1 VTLAAIAARAELLSE
16 RLASRPHD
24 FDDAPVAQRIARWRE
39 RVGEESFE
47 KRLALGGISASD
59 LAPLL
64 GDRRNPDAFPL
75 PPWAHTLG
83 AIIDF
88 VRNEPR
94 STEPVGD
101 VPFEAIL
108 RPIVAFARG
117 GVIDS
122 SAFAASASADL
133 ERLLLL
139 RLSRVVAPS
148 LLERFRATRV
158 AGVALLQ
165 HFGIESAAGG
175 DSAYRAFVDD
185 TLSDGLASLFEMFPM
200 LGRFTVTLVEQWIA
214 AANELRTRFESDR
227 GEIRGLFGTTGDVE
241 RIIAVDGEG
250 PLSDPHD
257 CGRTVLILELNADKG
272 KGKVVYKPR
281 AHAFEVAFNDVL
293 TELNDLGAPHRW
305 YTLKILARPRYAW
318 VEYAGDVACSSA
330 DEVRG
335 FYRAAG
341 AQLFI
346 IALLGANDCHFEN
359 VVAHGEHP
367 IFVDMETLLVR
378 NRGSERAVLIR
389 SGFLP
394 HWQCHRSSAVHAN
407 IGGLASVAGQV
418 VQKVRWSDLHRD
430 TMHVG
435 LVDESLQ
442 GGRNLPLLGGERI
455 AADPYAVEIADGFTE
470 TYRFFIRERERVRA
484 ALGRLRGVP
493 SRWISRATAD
503 YYELLHESVA
513 PAHLRSGIDWSIE
526 VDRLSAAFFGSANAL
541 ANWEAFTE
549 ERLALERLDIPYFT
563 TRSDSTAL
571 FVEDREV
578 LEWADSTTAFGDLM
592 SRLDNLSEDD
602 LAFQAEIIAVS
613 FDAPM
618 NRNGLKRNDRSA
630 PVDGD
635 FIGEAKRIGDEIV
648 SRAIPDVD
656 GLTWVG
662 LSFEHGDVRQ
672 LDLLGGSFY
681 KGRRGIALFLAA
693 LAAETGES
701 HYADAARAAA
711 RYAGRGSD
719 SLGIDG
725 NTASAVYA
733 FTRMAGLLGDE
744 ALLEDARRA
753 ADSITEDVIAADES
767 YDVMGGCAG
776 ALLALSVLHGA
787 APSRELAARIAA
799 CARKLV
805 DAPLRL
811 TGFSHG
817 AAGIA
822 LALHRAAS
830 ITGDETF
837 ASAMRR
843 CVAWETSHYLEE
855 HRNWRDLRG
864 NIRDGKGATMTSW
877 CHGAPGI
884 ALSRIAAGID
894 DERLD
899 AALDTTLDCGTETF
913 DHLCCGNFGRVE
925 VLLVASRARPGLR
938 VEAASRAGAL
948 VSRAAREGSY
958 RTSSR
963 AGGGSVFF
971 DPVFF
976 QGMSGIGYQLLR
988 LMRPDAYPS
997 LIALE

>member
-1 VTLAAIAARAELLSE
+1 MTLAAIAARAELLHE
-16 RLASRPHD
+16 RLASRPSD
-24 FDDAPVAQRIARWRE
+24 IDDAPVERRIARWRE
-39 RVGEESFE
+39 RVGAQWFE
-47 KRLALGGISASD
+47 QRLALSGISPSD

-64 GDRRNPDAFPL
+64 GDRRDPDAFPL
-75 PPWAHTLG
+75 PPWARTLG
-83 AIIDF
+83 ALIDF
-88 VRNEPR
+88 VRKEPR
-94 STEPVGD
+94 SSEPVGD

-108 RPIVAFARG
+108 RPIVAFARR

-122 SAFAASASADL
+122 PAFGASASADL

-139 RLSRVVAPS
+139 RLSRIAAPS

-158 AGVALLQ
+158 AGVAVLQ
-165 HFGIESAAGG
+165 HFGIERATGG

-185 TLSDGLASLFEMFPM
+185 TLSDGLASLFETFPM

-214 AANELRTRFESDR
+214 AANEVRTRFESDR
-227 GEIRGLFGTTGDVE
+227 DEIRRLFGITGDVE

-257 CGRTVLILELNADKG
+257 CGRTVLILELGDG

-293 TELNDLGAPHRW
+293 TDLNDLGAPHRW

-318 VEYAGDVACSSA
+318 VEYVGDVACSSA
-330 DEVRG
+330 DEVRR

-341 AQLFI
+341 AQLFV
-346 IALLGANDCHFEN
+346 IALLGATDCHFEN
-359 VVAHGEHP
+359 VVAHGAHP

-407 IGGLASVAGQV
+407 IGGLAPVAGQI
-418 VQKVRWSDLHRD
+418 VQKVRWRDLHRD
-430 TMHVG
+430 TMYVR
-435 LVDESLQ
+435 LVDEPLD

-455 AADPYAVEIADGFTE
+455 AADPYAGEIADGFTE
-470 TYRFFIRERERVRA
+470 TYRFFMRERERVRS
-484 ALGRLRGVP
+484 ALERLRGVP

-513 PAHLRSGIDWSIE
+513 PAHLLSGIDWSIE
-526 VDRLSAAFFGSANAL
+526 IDRLSAAFLGSASAL
-541 ANWEAFTE
+541 EQWEAFGE
-549 ERLALERLDIPYFT
+549 ERRALERLDIPYFT

-592 SRLDNLSEDD
+592 SRLDDLSEDD

-618 NRNGLKRNDRSA
+618 KRTVRSA

-635 FIGEAKRIGDEIV
+635 FIAEAKRIGDEIV
-648 SRAIPDVD
+648 SRAIPDAN

-701 HYADAARAAA
+701 RYADAARAAA
-711 RYAGRGSD
+711 RYDGRGSD

-725 NTASAVYA
+725 DAASAVYA

-753 ADSITEDVIAADES
+753 AESITEDAIAADES

-776 ALLALSVLHGA
+776 ALLALSVLHGV
-787 APSRELAARIAA
+787 APSPELAARIAA
-799 CARKLV
+799 CARRLV
-805 DAPLRL
+805 DTPLRL

-830 ITGDETF
+830 ITGEETF

-843 CVAWETSHYLEE
+843 CVDWETSHYVEE

-864 NIRDGKGATMTSW
+864 SIRDGKGATMTSW

-899 AALDTTLDCGTETF
+899 AALDTTLGCGTETF

-925 VLLVASRARPGLR
+925 VLLVASRMRPGLR
-938 VEAASRAGAL
+938 AEAASRAAAL

>member
-1 VTLAAIAARAELLSE
+1 MTLAAIAARAELLSE
-16 RLASRPHD
+16 RLASCPNE
-24 FDDAPVAQRIARWRE
+24 FDDEPVTRRIARWRE

-47 KRLALGGISASD
+47 KRIALSGINASN

-64 GDRRNPDAFPL
+64 GDRLNPDAFPV

-83 AIIDF
+83 AIIEF

-94 STEPVGD
+94 STEPEGD
-101 VPFEAIL
+101 VPFETIL
-108 RPIVAFARG
+108 RPIVAFARR

-122 SAFAASASADL
+122 SAFTASASADL

-139 RLSRVVAPS
+139 RLSRLAAPS

-165 HFGIESAAGG
+165 HFGIESAASG

-185 TLSDGLASLFEMFPM
+185 TLSDGLESLFERFPM

-214 AANELRTRFESDR
+214 AANELRMRFDSDR
-227 GEIRGLFGTTGDVE
+227 DEIHRLFGITGDVE
-241 RIIAVDGEG
+241 RIVAVDGEG

-257 CGRTVLILELNADKG
+257 CGRTVLILVLGADNKD
-272 KGKVVYKPR
+272 KVVYKPR
-281 AHAFEVAFNDVL
+281 AHAFEVAFNEVL
-293 TELNDLGAPHRW
+293 TSLNALGAPHPW
-305 YTLKILARPRYAW
+305 YTLKILARKRYAW
-318 VEYAGDVACSSA
+318 VEHAGDVACASTS
-330 DEVRG
+330 EVRD
-335 FYRAAG
+335 FFRAAG
-341 AQLFI
+341 AQLFLVE
-346 IALLGANDCHFEN
+346 LLGANDCHFEN
-359 VVAHGEHP
+359 VVAHGAHP

-378 NRGSERAVLIR
+378 NRGSERSVLIR

-394 HWQCHRSSAVHAN
+394 HWQCHQSSAAHAN
-407 IGGLASVAGQV
+407 IGGLAPVAGQV
-418 VQKVRWSDLHRD
+418 VQKVRWRDVHRD
-430 TMHVG
+430 TMHVS
-435 LVDESLQ
+435 LVEESLE

-455 AADPYAVEIADGFTE
+455 AADSYAGEIVDGFTE
-470 TYRFFIRERERVRA
+470 TYRFSIRERECVRA
-484 ALGRLRGVP
+484 ALERLRGVP
-493 SRWISRATAD
+493 SRWITRATAG

-526 VDRLSAAFFGSANAL
+526 VDRLSAVFLGSSNAL
-541 ANWEAFTE
+541 ADWKAYAE
-549 ERLALERLDIPYFT
+549 ELLALERLDIPYFT

-571 FVEDREV
+571 FVDDREV
-578 LEWADSTTAFGDLM
+578 LEWPGSTTAFDDLM
-592 SRLDNLSEDD
+592 LRLDGLSEDD

-613 FDAPM
+613 FDAP
-618 NRNGLKRNDRSA
+618 LKRNARSV
-630 PVDGD
+630 PTEGD
-635 FIGEAKRIGDEIV
+635 MLGEAKRIGDEIV
-648 SRAIPDVD
+648 SRAIPDGD

-693 LAAETGES
+693 LAAETGEAQ
-701 HYADAARAAA
+701 YADAARAAA
-711 RYAGRGSD
+711 RYAGNGSD

-725 NTASAVYA
+725 DRASAVYA
-733 FTRMAGLLGDE
+733 FTRMAGLLGD
-744 ALLEDARRA
+744 ASLLEDARRA
-753 ADSITEDVIAADES
+753 ADSITKDAIADDES

-776 ALLALSVLHGA
+776 AVLALSALHDA

-830 ITGDETF
+830 ITGEEIF

-843 CVAWETSHYLEE
+843 CIEWETAHYVEE

-864 NIRDGKGATMTSW
+864 NNGATVSRTMSSW

-894 DERLD
+894 DEHLE
-899 AALDTTLDCGTETF
+899 AALDTTFVCGTETF
-913 DHLCCGNFGRVE
+913 DHLCCGNFGRLE
-925 VLLVASRARPGLR
+925 VLLVASRAHPALR
-938 VEAASRAGAL
+938 AEAASRAAAL

-988 LMRPDAYPS
+988 VLRPDAYPS
-997 LIALE
+997 LIAFE